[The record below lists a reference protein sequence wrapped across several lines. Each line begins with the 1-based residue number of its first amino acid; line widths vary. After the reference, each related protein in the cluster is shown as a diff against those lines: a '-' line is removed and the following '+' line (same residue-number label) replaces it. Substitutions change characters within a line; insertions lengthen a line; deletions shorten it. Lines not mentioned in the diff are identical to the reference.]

1 MRCSLGRVRL
11 TQKHGTTHKSSC
23 RSQRTLT
30 VICFAVLLLTFP
42 FALAGPRSSPATIGD
57 DSNWPQWRGPGASGV
72 SSEKNLPIEWTE
84 SKNVQWKTEI
94 PGRGHS
100 SPIIWGKKIF
110 LTTSIEGA
118 VLSGAK
124 AVTHIRRGQ
133 VYVHPDSVGG
143 DHSYTIKILCL
154 DRDSGKILWQKI
166 AYEGPVFD
174 DRHRKNTYAS
184 ATPVTD
190 GKYVWTLFDA
200 EGVYCY
206 DFDGNLV
213 WKASLGKFAKM
224 GMGNGMS
231 PVLYENLLILQCD
244 QEDGGPGSFITALD
258 KLTGKEVWRVPRTQ
272 RKTWATPVLVRTPKR
287 VELIASGA
295 ESTVSYDPATGK
307 ELWRAE
313 GVISH
318 AIPSAVTGHGMVFVS
333 GGSSGQPKL
342 AIAIRLGGSGDLKG
356 TPYVVWKYNKGTAY
370 VPSPILYGDYLYL
383 MTDSGLLTCLDAK
396 TGAVQYEGGRVPVP
410 ATFSASPVAFDGKIL
425 LTSEDGDTFI
435 IKAGATYEVIR
446 TNSLGEPVF
455 ASIAISAGKLFIR
468 GAKHLYCIG
477 NSNAADF
484 RQLG

>member
-1 MRCSLGRVRL
+1 MTSI
-11 TQKHGTTHKSSC
+11 
-23 RSQRTLT
+23 RTLSWLL
-30 VICFAVLLLTFP
+30 IRSVLFSRITSGLTLILIVCLFP
-42 FALAGPRSSPATIGD
+42 LSDLRSSAFVD
-57 DSNWPQWRGPGASGV
+57 DDANWPQWRGPGASGV
-72 SSEKNLPIEWTE
+72 SDEKNLPTEWSE
-84 SKNVQWKTEI
+84 SQNVVWKAEI

-100 SPIIWGKKIF
+100 SPVIWGKKVF
-110 LTTSIEGA
+110 LTTSIEGP
-118 VLSGAK
+118 VVPGAK
-124 AVTHIRRGQ
+124 AVTHTRRGQ

-143 DHSYTIKILCL
+143 DHRYTIKILCL
-154 DRDSGKILWQKI
+154 DRDTGRNLWERV
-166 AYEGPVFD
+166 AYDGPVYD
-174 DRHRKNTYAS
+174 DRHRKNTFAS

-190 GKYVWTLFDA
+190 GKYVWTFFDA

-206 DFDGNLV
+206 DFDGKLV
-213 WKASLGKFAKM
+213 WKTSLGKFAKM

-244 QEDGGPGSFITALD
+244 QEDGGKGSFLAALD
-258 KLTGKEVWRVPRTQ
+258 KVTGKEVWRVQRTQ

-307 ELWRAE
+307 ELWHAD

-342 AIAIRLGGSGDLKG
+342 AIAIRLGGSGDLTG
-356 TPYVVWKYNKGTAY
+356 TSYVVWKYNKGTAY

-383 MTDSGLLTCLDAK
+383 MTDGGILTCLDAR
-396 TGAVQYEGGRVPVP
+396 TGEVKYEGGRVPVP
-410 ATFSASPVAFDGKIL
+410 ATFTSSPVAFDDKIL
-425 LTSEDGDTFI
+425 ITSEDGDTFVI
-435 IKAGATYEVIR
+435 RAGPKYEVIR

-455 ASIAISAGKLFIR
+455 ASIAICGGRLFIR

-477 NSNAADF
+477 N
-484 RQLG
+484 R